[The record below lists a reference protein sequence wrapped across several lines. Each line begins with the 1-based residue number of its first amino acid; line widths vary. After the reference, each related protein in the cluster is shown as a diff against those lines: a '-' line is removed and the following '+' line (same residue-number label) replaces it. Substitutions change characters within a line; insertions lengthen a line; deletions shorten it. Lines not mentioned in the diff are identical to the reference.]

1 MTTETPRFRLGFL
14 THVQGRVEIGIGSG
28 SDEVE
33 YAAFGKDAARKRE
46 LTSENLRVLRS
57 APANEEVRTPGFRIQ
72 PAAGDFG
79 DRIWQGVFSEAGARH
94 AAAAGS
100 NLLINRAAYGFD
112 APTDEVQRPWVDAYL
127 GAWDRTT
134 GRGGGAAAL
143 PRVPR
148 PPRRDRRGPAA
159 GEGTARRDRPDH
171 PVQPGRSG
179 SRRGVACPRTHRDAG
194 GAGSG
199 LDALD
204 RHPSRPHARRSMR

>member
-1 MTTETPRFRLGFL
+1 M
-14 THVQGRVEIGIGSG
+14 
-28 SDEVE
+28 E

-171 PVQPGRSG
+171 PVQPSRSG

-199 LDALD
+199 LEALD
-204 RHPSRPHARRSMR
+204 RHPARPHARRSMR